1 MLYSCTCRSVAVDWL
16 LVPLKVNFFP
26 VLSLFMLTDIPAQQS
41 PVLAISWIREEHVR
55 FGCHAWLRFC
65 LWNWSCWWFFF
76 FFWCANCLRFQAHNF
91 RVWFGTMCKDL
102 SVVGFEL
109 TTSWWFGQKRENLPN
124 RPIDS
129 AVRWVICLSPHLDTL
144 CPGFCMRHATATN
157 VDCDWCLL
165 LTVYCQTID
174 CRSPVYI
181 NHCTS
186 CCTAVPVD
194 L

>member
-1 MLYSCTCRSVAVDWL
+1 MQYTGV
-16 LVPLKVNFFP
+16 FP
-26 VLSLFMLTDIPAQQS
+26 TIQLEIPTFHSIYAQVQ
-41 PVLAISWIREEHVR
+41 LGIL
-55 FGCHAWLRFC
+55 AWLRFC
-65 LWNWSCWWFFF
+65 LWNWSLMIFL
-76 FFWCANCLRFQAHNF
+76 FWCAFFLRFQAHNF

-102 SVVGFEL
+102 SVVGFDP

-129 AVRWVICLSPHLDTL
+129 AVRWVICLSPHLDENIMS
-144 CPGFCMRHATATN
+144 PRIY
-157 VDCDWCLL
+157 L

>member
-1 MLYSCTCRSVAVDWL
+1 
-16 LVPLKVNFFP
+16 
-26 VLSLFMLTDIPAQQS
+26 MLTGIPAQQS
-41 PVLAISWIREEHVR
+41 PVLAISWIRDEHVR

-65 LWNWSCWWFFF
+65 LWNWSLMIFL
-76 FFWCANCLRFQAHNF
+76 FWCAFFLRFQAHNF

-109 TTSWWFGQKRENLPN
+109 TTSWSKRERSPDRLM
-124 RPIDS
+124 RS
-129 AVRWVICLSPHLDTL
+129 ALCLSPHLDDLACSMPQMWDAL
-144 CPGFCMRHATATN
+144 CTVSPRIY
-157 VDCDWCLL
+157 L
-165 LTVYCQTID
+165 LTVYCQTLD

>member
-1 MLYSCTCRSVAVDWL
+1 MLYSCTWTFSCRLTVASTESQFL
-16 LVPLKVNFFP
+16 S
-26 VLSLFMLTDIPAQQS
+26 VLSLFYLDADWISRTTVPRSSDILDSGRTCAFRMS
-41 PVLAISWIREEHVR
+41 CMTAILPMKLILLMI
-55 FGCHAWLRFC
+55 FL
-65 LWNWSCWWFFF
+65 
-76 FFWCANCLRFQAHNF
+76 FWCANCLRSQAHNF

-102 SVVGFEL
+102 SVVGFDP

-129 AVRWVICLSPHLDTL
+129 AVRWVICLSPHLDENIMS
-144 CPGFCMRHATATN
+144 PRIY
-157 VDCDWCLL
+157 L